1 MLGSSPGSG
10 RSGTFTLASA
20 FAAQI
25 AFFFALT
32 LVPFVGLTAAAATSW
47 LPPSLGSALADALV
61 EVFPAEAGLRDAA
74 ISRLPEVAH
83 RSGWL
88 AAAVLMAAWSSFAFM
103 STCVRAL
110 HALAG
115 GPELGWRNRALTAA
129 GSLLLVVVWMATL
142 LAAAFLA
149 CLGPTLLDTLGRVTS
164 GADPT
169 RALAVLRQVALGAVL
184 VLAMRITYGFVP
196 GLSRRVGR
204 QWAGAAFATAGWL
217 ASSWA
222 FSRLLP
228 GLWQGRD
235 LYGALASF
243 VVFLLWSYA
252 NAWLLLLGGQV
263 VGRR

>member
-110 HALAG
+110 HQLSG
-115 GPELGWRNRALTAA
+115 GPELSFRHRALTAA

-142 LAAAFLA
+142 LAAAFLV

-169 RALAVLRQVALGAVL
+169 RALAVLRQVALGVVL
-184 VLAMRITYGFVP
+184 VLAMRITYGLVP

-222 FSRLLP
+222 FARLVP

-243 VVFLLWSYA
+243 VLFLLWSYA